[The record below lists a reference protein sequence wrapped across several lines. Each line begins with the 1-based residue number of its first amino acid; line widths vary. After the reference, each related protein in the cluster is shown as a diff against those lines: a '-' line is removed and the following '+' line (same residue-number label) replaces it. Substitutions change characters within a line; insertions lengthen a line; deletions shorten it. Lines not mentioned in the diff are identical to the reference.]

1 MYHTFTDNK
10 NVYVKSRKEANK
22 VVLQWKKEGFKNIR
36 IYKEV
41 VINEENDEVLVYA
54 KGDFPW

>member
-10 NVYVKSRKEANK
+10 NVYVKSRKEANQ

-41 VINEENDEVLVYA
+41 VINDENDEVLVYA